1 MKYQIGKTSRLGNRV
16 VNEDRIGIAEHGD
29 AILLVLA
36 DGMGG
41 YRGGQIAS
49 KALVNRML
57 RQFKRSKLP
66 ADNPSAFLKI

>member
-1 MKYQIGKTSRLGNRV
+1 
-16 VNEDRIGIAEHGD
+16 VNEDRIGVVKHNNTV
-29 AILLVLA
+29 LLILA

-49 KALVNRML
+49 KAMVNRML

-66 ADNPSAFLKI
+66 TPIPLPFLKT